1 MLQSTHS
8 SKIRFVTLFTQ
19 NTTHFPGGKEVTTI
33 TTIAGRN
40 TCVVRIRLLPLD
52 AAGTGIGR
60 AAAARFDR
68 RRGRHVDLLGDDLLL
83 LLLGGRELLTAAA
96 AVENI
101 NHCSAIVIATTT
113 DGGGI

>member
-1 MLQSTHS
+1 MR
-8 SKIRFVTLFTQ
+8 I
-19 NTTHFPGGKEVTTI
+19 
-33 TTIAGRN
+33 
-40 TCVVRIRLLPLD
+40 RIRLLPLD
-52 AAGTGIGR
+52 AAGVGR

-83 LLLGGRELLTAAA
+83 TAAAAA

-113 DGGGI
+113 NGRCGGI